1 MADNID
7 KALNGLGLKTDSLPN
22 DWMITL
28 VNPKNGEPAQN
39 MTVAR
44 FIELLTDKMPVVTQN
59 NKGVMAYGSLGV
71 VQGAINPNKIIK
83 LYNNQSRFNGII
95 FVNDRSRSFALS
107 VIHNWGN
114 LRVTNITGDKNA
126 DIKIKRKDY
135 NLYLYAGITTDDFE
149 VSGIATKGTLSLAI
163 EDYDESAGLVDV
175 L

>member
-59 NKGVMAYGSLGV
+59 NKGVMA
-71 VQGAINPNKIIK
+71 
-83 LYNNQSRFNGII
+83 
-95 FVNDRSRSFALS
+95 
-107 VIHNWGN
+107 
-114 LRVTNITGDKNA
+114 
-126 DIKIKRKDY
+126 
-135 NLYLYAGITTDDFE
+135 
-149 VSGIATKGTLSLAI
+149 
-163 EDYDESAGLVDV
+163 
-175 L
+175 